1 MDKKSINQKQGP
13 RVGNAG
19 NAMKLQEFSNEKN
32 ARTSYFKQLADM
44 VTDSLSSRG
53 QQMKPGMPAR
63 DDYKALESISP
74 NTRVRRGP
82 QKGNK

>member
-1 MDKKSINQKQGP
+1 MDKKSVNQKQGP
-13 RVGNAG
+13 RTGNAG

-44 VTDSLSSRG
+44 VSDSFGRRG
-53 QQMKPGMPAR
+53 EQMKPGKPAA
-63 DDYKALESISP
+63 DDYRAVESISP

-82 QKGNK
+82 TKGNK